1 MIIMKKNA
9 IGLAMLCVLAGL
21 MLPAAWSQDFQ
32 QTYQLAPGGT
42 ISVSN
47 VSGEISITG
56 YNGATVTVA
65 AYREGP
71 DKDAVQILDQSSP
84 GHVSLS
90 AQYPSSGSSH
100 ASVRFV
106 IQVPRALSY
115 EFDSL
120 KSASGNIQ
128 VTDVTGDI
136 KTKAASGNITIQ
148 QVTGNVEVSAASG
161 DIKITQVTGAVT
173 ASAASGDV
181 TATSISGTVNATT
194 ASGNVDVELTGVVA
208 SGDMKFSTAS
218 GQVKVKAPAQLNAQV
233 ELSTASGSIQTDFP
247 LTIQDLDHHG
257 KKASGQVGTGAI
269 KLKISAAS
277 GNVQLIR
284 S

>member
-1 MIIMKKNA
+1 MKKNA
-9 IGLAMLCVLAGL
+9 IALAVLGVLASL
-21 MLPAAWSQDFQ
+21 MLATAWGQDFQ

-47 VSGEISITG
+47 VSGQISITG
-56 YNGATVTVA
+56 YNGSVVTVA
-65 AYREGP
+65 AFREGP
-71 DKDAVQILDQSSP
+71 DKDLVQIQDQSSP
-84 GHVSLS
+84 GHVSLTV
-90 AQYPSSGSSH
+90 QYPSGGSSN

-106 IQVPRALSY
+106 IQVPRTSSY

-120 KSASGNIQ
+120 KSASGDIQ

-136 KTKAASGNITIQ
+136 KTKTASGEITIQ
-148 QVTGNVEVSAASG
+148 QVTGNVQASAASG
-161 DIKITQVTGAVT
+161 DIKITQVAGTVT

-181 TATSISGTVNATT
+181 TATGISGAASATT
-194 ASGNVDVELTGVVA
+194 ASGDVDVELTGVSG
-208 SGDMKFSTAS
+208 SGDMKFSSAS
-218 GQVKVKAPAQLNAQV
+218 GDVRVKAPAQLSAQV
-233 ELSTASGSIQTDFP
+233 EMSTASGSIKTDFP
-247 LTIQDLDHHG
+247 LNIQDLDHHG

-277 GNVQLIR
+277 GDVQLIR